1 MVSFP
6 VVFVVVG
13 FIVEGSF
20 LFLSVIDFSLLIFV
34 YLPEVIVVA
43 INLVLGVVESGFVD
57 AFSLPDVIKFIL
69 VVDFLSRSLVLSRL
83 LLGFAV
89 VGLKIVSVVFT
100 SFLGEYFF
108 DLLSV
113 FFIVFVSVRS
123 SSDKFWPLNS
133 VVRLEVTLVDPRKH
147 FVSLLARGNLLQL
160 R

>member
-13 FIVEGSF
+13 FVVEDSL
-20 LFLSVIDFSLLIFV
+20 LFLAVTDFSLLIFV
-34 YLPEVIVVA
+34 YLPAVIVSV
-43 INLVLGVVESGFVD
+43 INLVIGLVVSGFMD
-57 AFSLPDVIKFIL
+57 AFTSPDVIKFIL
-69 VVDFLSRSLVLSRL
+69 VNLLSRSFVLSRL

-89 VGLKIVSVVFT
+89 VGLKIVSAVFT

-123 SSDKFWPLNS
+123 SSDKFSPLNS

>member
-6 VVFVVVG
+6 VDSVVVG
-13 FIVEGSF
+13 FVVEDSLF
-20 LFLSVIDFSLLIFV
+20 FLSVSDFSLLIFV
-34 YLPEVIVVA
+34 YMPAVIVFV
-43 INLVLGVVESGFVD
+43 INLVIGVVVSGFMD
-57 AFSLPDVIKFIL
+57 AFTSPDVIKFIL
-69 VVDFLSRSLVLSRL
+69 VVNVLSRSFVLSRL
-83 LLGFAV
+83 PFGFAV
-89 VGLKIVSVVFT
+89 VGLKIFSVVLT

-123 SSDKFWPLNS
+123 SSDKFSPLNS

>member
-1 MVSFP
+1 MASFP

-13 FIVEGSF
+13 FVVEGSF

-34 YLPEVIVVA
+34 YLPAVIVFV
-43 INLVLGVVESGFVD
+43 INLVLGVVESGFMD

-69 VVDFLSRSLVLSRL
+69 VVNLLSRSFVLSRL
-83 LLGFAV
+83 LFGFAV

-123 SSDKFWPLNS
+123 SSDKFSPLNS

-147 FVSLLARGNLLQL
+147 FVSLLARGNRSQL

>member
-13 FIVEGSF
+13 FVVEDSF
-20 LFLSVIDFSLLIFV
+20 LFLSVSDFSLLTFV
-34 YLPEVIVVA
+34 YLLAVIVFVT
-43 INLVLGVVESGFVD
+43 NLVLGVVESGFIDV
-57 AFSLPDVIKFIL
+57 FSLPDVIEFIL
-69 VVDFLSRSLVLSRL
+69 VVDSLSRSFVLSQL
-83 LLGFAV
+83 LFGFAV
-89 VGLKIVSVVFT
+89 DGLKIVSVVLT

-108 DLLSV
+108 DLLSI

-123 SSDKFWPLNS
+123 SSDKFSPLSN

>member
-13 FIVEGSF
+13 FVVEGSF
-20 LFLSVIDFSLLIFV
+20 LFLSVIDFALLIFV
-34 YLPEVIVVA
+34 FLPEVIVVA

-57 AFSLPDVIKFIL
+57 AFSIPDVIKFIL
-69 VVDFLSRSLVLSRL
+69 VVDFLSRSFVLSRL

>member
-13 FIVEGSF
+13 FVVEDSL
-20 LFLSVIDFSLLIFV
+20 LFLAVTDFSLLTFV
-34 YLPEVIVVA
+34 YLPAVIVFV
-43 INLVLGVVESGFVD
+43 INLVLGVVESGFMD

-69 VVDFLSRSLVLSRL
+69 VVNLLSRSFVLSRL
-83 LLGFAV
+83 LFGFAV
-89 VGLKIVSVVFT
+89 VGLKIVSVVFR
-100 SFLGEYFF
+100 SLLGEYFF

-123 SSDKFWPLNS
+123 SSDKLSPLNS
-133 VVRLEVTLVDPRKH
+133 VVRLEVTLVDPGKH

>member
-1 MVSFP
+1 MASFP

-13 FIVEGSF
+13 FVVEDSF
-20 LFLSVIDFSLLIFV
+20 LFLSVSDFSLLTFV
-34 YLPEVIVVA
+34 NLPAVIVFV
-43 INLVLGVVESGFVD
+43 INLVLGVVESDFMD
-57 AFSLPDVIKFIL
+57 AFSLPDVIKFIW
-69 VVDFLSRSLVLSRL
+69 VVNFLSRWFVLSRL
-83 LLGFAV
+83 LFGFAV

-123 SSDKFWPLNS
+123 SSDKFSPLNS

>member
-13 FIVEGSF
+13 FVVEDSL
-20 LFLSVIDFSLLIFV
+20 LFLAVTDFSLLIFV
-34 YLPEVIVVA
+34 YLPAVVVSV
-43 INLVLGVVESGFVD
+43 INLVLGLVVRGFMD
-57 AFSLPDVIKFIL
+57 AFTSPDVIIIL
-69 VVDFLSRSLVLSRL
+69 VVNVLSRSFVLSRL
-83 LLGFAV
+83 LFGFAV

-113 FFIVFVSVRS
+113 LFIVFVSVRS
-123 SSDKFWPLNS
+123 SSDKFSPLNS

-147 FVSLLARGNLLQL
+147 FISLLARGNLLQL

>member
-1 MVSFP
+1 MASFP
-6 VVFVVVG
+6 LVFVVVG
-13 FIVEGSF
+13 FVVEDSF
-20 LFLSVIDFSLLIFV
+20 LFLSVSDFSLLTFV
-34 YLPEVIVVA
+34 YLPAVIVFV
-43 INLVLGVVESGFVD
+43 INLVLGVVESDFMD

-69 VVDFLSRSLVLSRL
+69 VVNLLSRSFVLSRL

-123 SSDKFWPLNS
+123 SSDKFSPLNS